1 MELRDT
7 LDACLEKNMWFFSI
21 GELLLL
27 PLLLL
32 LLPSMQMHRM
42 QLALDVCTCVILVVV
57 HVCRRLAAGDAHLHK
72 VQSELPTAANT
83 AGTHSSSIFDQY
95 ALNGQ
100 IAC

>member
-32 LLPSMQMHRM
+32 LSMQLHRIWAC
-42 QLALDVCTCVILVVV
+42 LCVSDCAILTYVP
-57 HVCRRLAAGDAHLHK
+57 VCRRIAAGDAHLHK
-72 VQSELPTAANT
+72 IQSELATAANS
-83 AGTHSSSIFDQY
+83 AGAHSSILESFRHCM
-95 ALNGQ
+95 AK
-100 IAC
+100 